1 MNTDR
6 TEFTPILRTGQMLS
20 FDWVC
25 GELDEAGIPYQC
37 REESS
42 GGIQMAMPAF
52 PSVMPGTWWTVLVP
66 KLSAPT
72 GSRDLGFHAVRFGTD
87 AGRVG
92 LPAEARGQTAL
103 AGLHHRLTGA
113 ASGRFRLRTPQA
125 WLMKGRPSWILG

>member
-66 KLSAPT
+66 SSLRQRAQVFNDNYSSP
-72 GSRDLGFHAVRFGTD
+72 
-87 AGRVG
+87 
-92 LPAEARGQTAL
+92 L
-103 AGLHHRLTGA
+103 ATIKIPH
-113 ASGRFRLRTPQA
+113 LR
-125 WLMKGRPSWILG
+125 